1 MVDELYHD
9 ATIGISWGSTSN
21 IQRAHTI
28 SRKAKHEDGEES
40 LRDAQRKHEIEAHF
54 GQVLTD
60 AKMQLR
66 LRQSLRKVGGMEWM
80 GK

>member
-1 MVDELYHD
+1 MSCTMMQLLGSAGDRP
-9 ATIGISWGSTSN
+9 ATFN
-21 IQRAHTI
+21 EAHTI